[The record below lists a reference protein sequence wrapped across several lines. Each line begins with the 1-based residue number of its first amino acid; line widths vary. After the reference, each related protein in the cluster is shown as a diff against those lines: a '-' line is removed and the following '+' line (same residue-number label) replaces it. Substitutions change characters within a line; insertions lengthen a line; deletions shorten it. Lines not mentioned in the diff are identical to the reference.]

1 MEKRVTVKER
11 FSLAGQKFW
20 PTARK
25 AALAPAEQKFW
36 SKARK
41 QALSKAAPFF
51 VFLLI
56 AIGQLYPQ
64 ELSFQRKIRLPLWAE
79 LDAYPGLVEADNS
92 KKGEKKIPHDETKY
106 NKGIFDHA
114 IGQMKKLTPFLFNGM
129 VYGWEFDY
137 TPSDKLRGVPEY
149 FEVKEIRPFDE
160 ESKKIRYE
168 KPWFDESKVHC
179 WAVFERDD
187 AMTASWN
194 QWADVKN
201 PRILG
206 LGGGKIYKGFE
217 GIQDA
222 AQNAL
227 KDAVRNYYR
236 KILRNKPKQITG
248 RVLINKVPAILINSG
263 EYRLQL
269 DFFLETGII
278 KEYQNF

>member
-1 MEKRVTVKER
+1 MPGPLRNEPDKGMEKRVTVKER
-11 FSLAGQKFW
+11 FSRAGQKFW
-20 PTARK
+20 PAARK
-25 AALAPAEQKFW
+25 AALARGA
-36 SKARK
+36 AAA
-41 QALSKAAPFF
+41 ALLF
-51 VFLLI
+51 V

-64 ELSFQRKIRLPLWAE
+64 EVSFQRKIRLPLWAE
-79 LDAYPGLVEADNS
+79 LDAYPGLVEAGHS
-92 KKGEKKIPHDETKY
+92 KKGEKKIPDDETKY

-114 IGQMKKLTPFLFNGM
+114 IGQMKRLTPFLFNGM

-149 FEVKEIRPFDE
+149 FEVKETRPFDE

-187 AMTASWN
+187 AMTASWK

-206 LGGGKIYKGFE
+206 LGGGKVSKGFE

-222 AQNAL
+222 AKNAL

-263 EYRLQL
+263 EYQLQL

>member
-1 MEKRVTVKER
+1 MLGQVRGQPDKSMERRV
-11 FSLAGQKFW
+11 SLK
-20 PTARK
+20 K
-25 AALAPAEQKFW
+25 AILALAPAEQKFW

-79 LDAYPGLVEADNS
+79 LDAYPGLVEADPS
-92 KKGEKKIPHDETKY
+92 KKGEKKLPYDETKY

-114 IGQMKKLTPFLFNGM
+114 IGQMKKITPFLMNGM

-149 FEVKEIRPFDE
+149 FEVKEIRSFE
-160 ESKKIRYE
+160 QESSKIRYE

-179 WAVFERDD
+179 WAVFERDEGMVQSYD
-187 AMTASWN
+187 
-194 QWADVKN
+194 QWADVRN

-206 LGGGKIYKGFE
+206 IGGGKIYKGFE

-227 KDAVRNYYR
+227 KDAVRTYYR

-263 EYRLQL
+263 EYQIQL